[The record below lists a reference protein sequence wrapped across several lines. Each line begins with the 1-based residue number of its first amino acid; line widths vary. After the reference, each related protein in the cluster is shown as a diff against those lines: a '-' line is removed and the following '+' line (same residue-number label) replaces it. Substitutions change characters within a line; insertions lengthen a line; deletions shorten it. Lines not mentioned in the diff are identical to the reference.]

1 MNNINNVINVIG
13 IVFMLVL
20 TLGGIGLVELF
31 LFCSFPNVLA
41 EKKSLSRNF
50 EIVGTIVLAVLYV
63 GLGFWLVKDIV
74 CEQKA
79 AYKVEEMSDP
89 EVGIANTVY
98 FIKINDEIIQPD
110 EVEYYI
116 SESETD
122 SYRVEIRNWYNIM
135 GKIIES
141 EYTLYAPQKLTMVQ

>member
-1 MNNINNVINVIG
+1 M
-13 IVFMLVL
+13 
-20 TLGGIGLVELF
+20 
-31 LFCSFPNVLA
+31 
-41 EKKSLSRNF
+41 
-50 EIVGTIVLAVLYV
+50 
-63 GLGFWLVKDIV
+63 
-74 CEQKA
+74 
-79 AYKVEEMSDP
+79 
-89 EVGIANTVY
+89 
-98 FIKINDEIIQPD
+98 INDEIIQPD